1 MSSAEMASDPH
12 ANVGQA
18 EKAFRPEQAPTKALS
33 ELTGVAGPGAHWLLD
48 GVDAGAAVRG
58 AVRGVCLDS
67 RAVQPGDLYAAL
79 PGAKSHGAL
88 FAQGAIDK
96 GAAAIVTDA
105 RGVQHLGEGGLLG
118 AVPVLATQDPRS
130 VLGALS
136 AAVYQSHSL
145 APQTFAVTGTN
156 GKTTT
161 TYLLR
166 SLLSALGHTTGLVGT
181 IEILAGD
188 QPIPSVLTTPEA
200 PQLHALMSRM
210 AQSGVQSAAMEV
222 SSHSLEFR
230 RVAGLRFAVSGFTNL
245 TQDHLDLH
253 GSMEEY
259 LAAKAR
265 LFTPEYSDRAVVSV
279 DDQWGAELAV
289 TSARL
294 GVPTV
299 TLLTRPATGAESADW
314 SVHGVQRVGLGHRFS
329 VRHRDGR
336 SLQAATELPGEFN
349 VSNAALALVMLVEGG
364 VSVAALQA
372 ALDSAAAPLTPSV
385 PGRMQVVH
393 TRPTAIVD
401 FAHNPD
407 ALVRALRSVR
417 TRQGRVIVVF
427 GATGERD
434 TSKRPI
440 MGELAAR
447 NADVVIVTDD
457 DPHGEEAGGIRAQVM
472 QGARQAAVPGVE
484 LLEVAPRAAAIAA
497 AARLANE
504 QDVILVAGRGH
515 EVWQEVN
522 GVNLALDDREELRLA
537 FANSVRDSSR
547 NGVSDSSSQSITE

>member
-18 EKAFRPEQAPTKALS
+18 EQAFRPERAPSKVLT
-33 ELTGVAGPGAHWLLD
+33 ELTDVAGPEARWLVD
-48 GVDAGAAVRG
+48 GVEVDPASGALDATSVH
-58 AVRGVCLDS
+58 GVCLDS

-79 PGAKSHGAL
+79 PGAKAHGAG
-88 FAQGAIDK
+88 FAQGALDR
-96 GAAAIVTDA
+96 GAAAILTDA
-105 RGVQHLGEGGLLG
+105 RGVEHLRAAQLLG
-118 AVPVLATQDPRS
+118 AVPVLRAADPRL
-130 VLGALS
+130 VLGDIS
-136 AAVYQSHSL
+136 AAVYQSHEL

-166 SLLSALGHTTGLVGT
+166 SLLGALGHRTGLIGT
-181 IEILAGD
+181 IEILAGEE
-188 QPIPSVLTTPEA
+188 PIPSVLTTPEA

-210 AQSGVQSAAMEV
+210 AQSGVRSAALEV

-259 LAAKAR
+259 LAAKAK
-265 LFTPEYSDRAVVSV
+265 LFTREYSDRAVVSV

-289 TSARL
+289 TAAGA
-294 GVPTV
+294 GVPTA
-299 TLLTRPATGAESADW
+299 TLLTRPARDGESADW
-314 SVHGVQRVGLGHRFS
+314 TVLQVQRVGLGHRFS
-329 VRHRDGR
+329 VQHADGR
-336 SLQAATELPGEFN
+336 TLTASTELPGEFN
-349 VSNAALALVMLVEGG
+349 VSNAALALVMLLEGG
-364 VSVAALQA
+364 VGLDALQA
-372 ALDSAAAPLTPSV
+372 AVDSAAEPLTPSV

-393 TRPTAIVD
+393 TQPTAIVD

-407 ALVRALRSVR
+407 ALVRALNSVR
-417 TRQGRVIVVF
+417 TDRGRVIVVF

-440 MGELAAR
+440 MGQLAAR
-447 NADVVIVTDD
+447 HADVVVVTDD
-457 DPHGEEAGGIRAQVM
+457 DPHGEEPGGIRAQVM
-472 QGARQAAVPGVE
+472 QGAVDAAVPGVE
-484 LLEVAPRAAAIAA
+484 LLEVAPRAAAIEA
-497 AARLANE
+497 AARMATPN
-504 QDVILVAGRGH
+504 DVILVAGRGH

-522 GVNLALDDREELRLA
+522 GVNLALDDREELRRA
-537 FANSVRDSSR
+537 FA
-547 NGVSDSSSQSITE
+547 NGVSDSTSQNFTE

>member
-1 MSSAEMASDPH
+1 MSSAEKALDPH

-18 EKAFRPEQAPTKALS
+18 EKAFRPEHEPTRALT
-33 ELTGVAGPGAHWLLD
+33 ELTGVAGRGAHWLMGGTPAEGMSAVALD
-48 GVDAGAAVRG
+48 AARVH
-58 AVRGVCLDS
+58 GVCLDS

-79 PGAKSHGAL
+79 PGAKSHGAR
-88 FAQGAIDK
+88 FAKGALDR
-96 GAAAIVTDA
+96 GAAAIVTDP
-105 RGVQHLGEGGLLG
+105 RGVEQLREADLLS
-118 AVPVLATQDPRS
+118 AVPVLVTQDPRA

-136 AAVYQSHSL
+136 AAVYQSHTL
-145 APQTFAVTGTN
+145 APETFAVTGTN

-166 SLLSALGHTTGLVGT
+166 SLLSALGCTTGLIGT
-181 IEILAGD
+181 IEILAGEE
-188 QPIPSVLTTPEA
+188 PIPSVLTTPEA

-210 AQSGVQSAAMEV
+210 AQAGVSSAAMEV

-279 DDQWGAELAV
+279 DDQWGQALAV
-289 TSARL
+289 TSADL
-294 GVPTV
+294 GVPTA
-299 TLLTRPATGAESADW
+299 TLLTRPARAGESADW
-314 SVHGVQRVGLGHRFS
+314 MVTDVSRVGLGHRFG

-336 SLQAATELPGEFN
+336 SLMAGTELPGAFN
-349 VSNAALALVMLVEGG
+349 VSNAALALVMLLEGG
-364 VSVAALQA
+364 VSLETLQA
-372 ALDSAAAPLTPSV
+372 ALDSEDAPLTPSV

-393 TRPTAIVD
+393 THPTAIVD

-407 ALVRALRSVR
+407 ALVRALESVR
-417 TRQGRVIVVF
+417 TDQGRVIVVF

-447 NADVVIVTDD
+447 HSDVVIVTDD
-457 DPHGEEAGGIRAQVM
+457 DPHGEEPGGIRAQVM
-472 QGARQAAVPGVE
+472 QGARDAAVPGVE
-484 LLEVAPRAAAIAA
+484 LLEVAPRADAIAA
-497 AARLANE
+497 AARMAGE
-504 QDVILVAGRGH
+504 HDVILVAGRGH
-515 EVWQEVN
+515 EVWQEVK
-522 GVNLALDDREELRLA
+522 GVNLALDDREELRRA
-537 FANSVRDSSR
+537 FG
-547 NGVSDSSSQSITE
+547 NGVSDSSSRIDTE

>member
-1 MSSAEMASDPH
+1 MGGTPAEGMSA
-12 ANVGQA
+12 V
-18 EKAFRPEQAPTKALS
+18 AL
-33 ELTGVAGPGAHWLLD
+33 
-48 GVDAGAAVRG
+48 DAARVH
-58 AVRGVCLDS
+58 GVCLDS

-79 PGAKSHGAL
+79 PGAKSHGAR
-88 FAQGAIDK
+88 FAKGALDR
-96 GAAAIVTDA
+96 GAAAIVTDP
-105 RGVQHLGEGGLLG
+105 RGVEQLREADLLS
-118 AVPVLATQDPRS
+118 AVPVLVTQDPRA

-136 AAVYQSHSL
+136 AAVYQSHTL
-145 APQTFAVTGTN
+145 APETFAVTGTN

-166 SLLSALGHTTGLVGT
+166 SLLSALGCTTGLIGT
-181 IEILAGD
+181 IEILAGEE
-188 QPIPSVLTTPEA
+188 PIPSVLTTPEA

-210 AQSGVQSAAMEV
+210 AQAGVSSAAMEV

-279 DDQWGAELAV
+279 DDQWGQALAV
-289 TSARL
+289 TSADL
-294 GVPTV
+294 GVPTA
-299 TLLTRPATGAESADW
+299 TLLTRPARAGESADW
-314 SVHGVQRVGLGHRFS
+314 MVTDVSRVGLGHRFG

-336 SLQAATELPGEFN
+336 SLMAGTELPGAFN
-349 VSNAALALVMLVEGG
+349 VSNAALALVMLLEGG
-364 VSVAALQA
+364 VSLETLQA
-372 ALDSAAAPLTPSV
+372 ALDSEDAPLTPSV

-393 TRPTAIVD
+393 THPTAIVD

-407 ALVRALRSVR
+407 ALVRALESVR
-417 TRQGRVIVVF
+417 TDQGRVIVVF

-447 NADVVIVTDD
+447 HSDVVIVTDD
-457 DPHGEEAGGIRAQVM
+457 DPHGEEPGGIRAQVM
-472 QGARQAAVPGVE
+472 QGARDAAVPGVE
-484 LLEVAPRAAAIAA
+484 LLEVAPRADAIAA
-497 AARLANE
+497 AARMAGE
-504 QDVILVAGRGH
+504 HDVILVAGRGH
-515 EVWQEVN
+515 EVWQEVK
-522 GVNLALDDREELRLA
+522 GVNLALDDREELRRA
-537 FANSVRDSSR
+537 FG
-547 NGVSDSSSQSITE
+547 NGVSDSSSRIDTE